1 MAALPEW
8 KLQLLERKRK
18 EEEEGRKREMELQ
31 ERLSKMP
38 TWKREIIE
46 RRRAKLG
53 SGASF
58 SEVGEGGGVW
68 PQHGGPGPVGSG
80 NGGPEEDERTVL
92 QEKIGPVH
100 QNPFIK
106 LEKQRK
112 ESTESDSGTKARN
125 MSDIYSQMPGVRT
138 IRAENIIIIESDP
151 SFFQL
156 DDHREENKSK
166 SVEALNSMMAASNP
180 REIHANEVLIIKS
193 SMSRSVEDLNAI
205 NRTQEDN
212 TPGRPRKGQV
222 SQLLSKFGQEKSSWS
237 RTARSLSTEHLSDK
251 DPKESCNDETLS
263 PEPEMARGRPLTIP
277 QWETN
282 GQFKANL
289 TDRTSPMSPTSPI
302 TPRTRSANDSRR
314 SPLPLSSEEQRAR
327 DHSLSP
333 SRSLP
338 PQHKVTPFHSQL
350 KSKSLEVPSPTS
362 PCRSPGS
369 LSPLMP
375 KPWQKDLL
383 RHVEA
388 VQEPWT
394 SMALASTP
402 KDVTMPAGEGSPLE
416 GCTSLGGPMH
426 AVLGEDN
433 LHNGTEEEGDH
444 FPEGGDQGV
453 SKADPSW
460 RSHLVDPE
468 YQHKEGE
475 VASPPKRTYGR
486 ESSWEKGS
494 TMCLGSAVCLESQGV
509 AYLESGADACP
520 GSPVAPGPGPPV
532 SPGSGSP
539 LSLGPGPP
547 VSPGPGPQV
556 TRGPGPPL
564 SQGSGPPVPTG
575 SASPL
580 SPGPAPPL
588 SPAPAPPE
596 SPSSLPVATTPNLQR
611 AVGGSTSLNDSFEV
625 RPSPPPDLSLIAE
638 GDLQRLALAQLR
650 LQSRNSFV
658 IVPRRRPSPPP
669 DHRPSPG
676 AAQEAST
683 LPPPQPR
690 AQSPAE
696 ALPSDPQPASP
707 GAPEPPSMSRLYNL
721 KAPTPAPA
729 PRARPD
735 DGRPTPFS
743 LRKPGACF
751 YQPERPGARPVAP
764 EQGQGPQRAGGT
776 DESPGRGGPI
786 QGPQGTG
793 GAEEGAPA
801 RRGGP
806 LPGSAPPH
814 PSMQRKSGN
823 TITINPRKAP
833 PGAAILENGGPAVTV
848 ETDAASR
855 TEGGRPLPGKKRYP
869 TAEEILVIG
878 GYQALERSCLAKSDP
893 QRRKMELSFSES
905 DLERIFEYPSEES
918 LLEEF
923 GPPEEPEAQPP
934 NTQNDDEEEEEVPQN
949 GLAGSGSVG
958 HIMRRK
964 PLIVDESCRR

>member
-18 EEEEGRKREMELQ
+18 EEEEGRKREVELQ

-58 SEVGEGGGVW
+58 SEVGEGGGVS
-68 PQHGGPGPVGSG
+68 PQHGGPGPVCSG
-80 NGGPEEDERTVL
+80 DGGPEEDERTVL

-166 SVEALNSMMAASNP
+166 SVEALNSMMAAGSP

-193 SMSRSVEDLNAI
+193 SMSRSVEDLNTI
-205 NRTQEDN
+205 NRGQEDN

-222 SQLLSKFGQEKSSWS
+222 SQLLSKFGQEKSGWS
-237 RTARSLSTEHLSDK
+237 RTARSLSTENLGDK
-251 DPKESCNDETLS
+251 DHKESCNDDTPS

-277 QWETN
+277 RWETN
-282 GQFKANL
+282 GQLKASVKE
-289 TDRTSPMSPTSPI
+289 RTSPVSPTSPS

-314 SPLPLSSEEQRAR
+314 SPLPTGAEEQRAR

-338 PQHKVTPFHSQL
+338 PQHKVTPFQSQL
-350 KSKSLEVPSPTS
+350 KSKSLEVNSPTS

-369 LSPLMP
+369 LSPLVP
-375 KPWQKDLL
+375 KPWQRDLL
-383 RHVEA
+383 RHVEVA
-388 VQEPWT
+388 QEPRA
-394 SMALASTP
+394 SMASTP
-402 KDVTMPAGEGSPLE
+402 KDVAMPAGERSPLE
-416 GCTSLGGPMH
+416 GPTSLGGPTH
-426 AVLGEDN
+426 GGLGEDH
-433 LHNGTEEEGDH
+433 LLNGTQG
-444 FPEGGDQGV
+444 EGGDQGGT
-453 SKADPSW
+453 KPEPSW

-468 YQHKEGE
+468 NQRKGGE
-475 VASPPKRTYGR
+475 AASPPKRTYER
-486 ESSWEKGS
+486 ESSWEKES
-494 TMCLGSAVCLESQGV
+494 TLGQGSAMCLESQGV
-509 AYLESGADACP
+509 AYLESGAEARP
-520 GSPVAPGPGPPV
+520 GSPGPPGPETPVPTGAETPVPTGAGTPVPTGAGTPLSVGPGPPE
-532 SPGSGSP
+532 SPGS
-539 LSLGPGPP
+539 
-547 VSPGPGPQV
+547 
-556 TRGPGPPL
+556 
-564 SQGSGPPVPTG
+564 
-575 SASPL
+575 A
-580 SPGPAPPL
+580 APEP
-588 SPAPAPPE
+588 
-596 SPSSLPVATTPNLQR
+596 PSSLPVAPTPSR
-611 AVGGSTSLNDSFEV
+611 AVGASDPSPLAEGDPQGPALAQPWPHSRNSPVTEPRLWA
-625 RPSPPPDLSLIAE
+625 SPPPAH
-638 GDLQRLALAQLR
+638 R
-650 LQSRNSFV
+650 
-658 IVPRRRPSPPP
+658 PCPSPAVP
-669 DHRPSPG
+669 
-676 AAQEAST
+676 QEASSSST
-683 LPPPQPR
+683 PPPAPPQPR
-690 AQSPAE
+690 AQSPAP
-696 ALPSDPQPASP
+696 PSEPQ
-707 GAPEPPSMSRLYNL
+707 PEPPSMSRLYNL
-721 KAPTPAPA
+721 RAPSPGPP

-735 DGRPTPFS
+735 EGRPPPFS
-743 LRKPGACF
+743 LRQPGACF
-751 YQPERPGARPVAP
+751 YQPERAGARPGGP
-764 EQGQGPQRAGGT
+764 EQGPQRAE
-776 DESPGRGGPI
+776 ESPGRGGPP
-786 QGPQGTG
+786 QGPQRAEESPGRG
-793 GAEEGAPA
+793 GPLQGGQEEGAPA

-806 LPGSAPPH
+806 LPGAAH

-833 PGAAILENGGPAVTV
+833 PGAPILENGGPAVPV
-848 ETDAASR
+848 EADAASR
-855 TEGGRPLPGKKRYP
+855 TEGGRPHPLKKRYP
-869 TAEEILVIG
+869 TAEEIKVIG
-878 GYQALERSCLAKSDP
+878 GYQAPGRSCLSKSAP

-923 GPPEEPEAQPP
+923 GPPEETEAQPP

-958 HIMRRK
+958 HIMRTK